1 MIRALT
7 FLTLIATPALGEI
20 VTPAH
25 TIRANSV
32 ITADDLKMTDIAMPG
47 AISNPLE
54 ITGLEA
60 KRNLYAGRPIRASDV
75 GPAAL
80 IERNQIVSLRY
91 NLGGLFIETE
101 GRALDRAAVGEFLR
115 VLNLSS
121 RNTVSGRVDKH
132 GAVLVGN

>member
-1 MIRALT
+1 MIRALAL
-7 FLTLIATPALGEI
+7 LTLITGPAFGEI
-20 VTPAH
+20 VTPTH
-25 TIRANSV
+25 TIRANTVISV
-32 ITADDLKMTDIAMPG
+32 DDLKMTDITMPG

-54 ITGLEA
+54 IAGLEA
-60 KRNLYAGRPIRASDV
+60 KRNLYAGRPIRANDV

-80 IERNQIVSLRY
+80 IERNQIVALRY

-101 GRALDRAAVGEFLR
+101 GRALERAAIGDFLR

-121 RNTVSGRVDKH
+121 RNTVSGRVDKT